1 MKNFVFRTLYLS
13 IAFLIA
19 ACGGG
24 GGNTATTGSTTGDVL
39 APSIASFSVANSTI
53 SVGAST
59 TLTAVFSNGT
69 GSINNAVGN
78 VSSGVSVSVSPTATT
93 TYNLVVTNSAGASVT
108 AATTVSVLP
117 ASTSA
122 TPIQLALGTADLP
135 FATTMATNTNS
146 YFKITGLTT
155 GHRYTFDIATTNY
168 PTVTYYSDAYTTPI
182 ACDPNDLAP
191 CSIIAPGT
199 AVWIRIYNSSYFNA
213 ATATINATH
222 VSAPT
227 EFEGA
232 WNAPVPVIYS
242 AASPTHVGKVDEY
255 ISYYDIQGLT
265 LGKTYTV
272 WTQSMTDDVR
282 MGTLDPV
289 SQTWVGGYCSPG
301 NMYINGASN
310 PENCTWTATSTHLT
324 IGIENTSLAAG
335 AAYILRVEEAIASEG
350 SAVAPVTLSYSAGKA
365 AAAGRVATGG
375 ASYYRVTGLQAG
387 IAYSLNLNGVER
399 PVAANTYDPPVPQS
413 YNNDSTYSTISVCT
427 LQLTDPSQ
435 CILTA
440 AGTDLFFKVVGPA
453 QFSGVTYNLSVTPV
467 PVNEGTGASAPVA
480 LNYTALPYTGQV
492 YDWFSQYSVSGL
504 APNTFYQVFLKNI
517 TGNIG
522 LSAWDN
528 TSSVIYGGDSGQ
540 QTATW
545 FLNSGANGVINV
557 RSDGYS
563 TLGSFY
569 TLTMTP
575 APQLTA
581 AHQDTSGPIAIQDPT
596 VALNPVTP
604 TSIPIV
610 VSGDPVTSI
619 SNVTVELF
627 IKHGITSQLTIELV
641 APDGVTTVTL
651 AAKTTLSGNGIYGL
665 KLNDYAPAQVEIGY
679 SPYYGTYQPH
689 TPLHVLNGMNAN
701 GTWTLRI
708 TDDEW
713 ANTTGQTGE
722 YFAWGITFN

>member
-13 IAFLIA
+13 TAFLIA

-24 GGNTATTGSTTGDVL
+24 GGNIATPASTTGDVL
-39 APSIASFSVANSTI
+39 APSIASFSSANSTI
-53 SVGAST
+53 SAGAST

-69 GSINNAVGN
+69 GTINNAVGN
-78 VSSGVSVSVSPTATT
+78 VSSGVAVSVNPTATT
-93 TYNLVVTNSAGASVT
+93 TYNLTVTNSAGASVT
-108 AATTVSVLP
+108 AAATVSVLP
-117 ASTSA
+117 ASTSV
-122 TPIQLALGTADLP
+122 TPIPLALGTSDLP
-135 FATTMATNTNS
+135 FATTIATNTNS

-168 PTVTYYSDAYTTPI
+168 PTITYYSDAYTTPI
-182 ACDPNDLAP
+182 ACDPNDGAP

-199 AVWIRIYNSSYFNA
+199 AIWIRIYNSSYFNA
-213 ATATINATH
+213 STATINATH

-232 WNAPVPVIYS
+232 WNVPVPFIYS
-242 AASPTHVGKVDEY
+242 AASPTHVGKVDEH

-301 NMYINGASN
+301 NMYLNGASN
-310 PENCTWTATSTHLT
+310 PENCTWTATSTHLA
-324 IGIENTSLAAG
+324 IGIENTSLAAA

-365 AAAGRVATGG
+365 EAAGRVAAGG
-375 ASYYRVTGLQAG
+375 ASYYRVLGLQAG
-387 IAYSLNLNGVER
+387 VAYSLNLNRVER
-399 PVAANTYDPPVPQS
+399 PVAANTYDPPVLKS
-413 YNNDSTYSTISVCT
+413 YNNDSTYSTISACT
-427 LQLTDPSQ
+427 LQAMGYSPSQ

-440 AGTDLFFKVVGPA
+440 AGTDLFFKVVGPT
-453 QFSGVTYNLSVTPV
+453 QFSGMTYNISVTPV
-467 PVNEGTGASAPVA
+467 PVNEGTSTPVA
-480 LNYTALPYTGQV
+480 LNFTALPYTGQV
-492 YDWFSQYSVSGL
+492 YDWFSEYAISGL
-504 APNTFYQVFLKNI
+504 APNTFYQVFMNNI
-517 TGNIG
+517 TGLAG
-522 LSAWDN
+522 LEAWDN
-528 TSSVIYGGDSGQ
+528 TASGIYGGDSGQ

-545 FLNSGANGVINV
+545 FLNSGPNGVINV
-557 RSDGYS
+557 RSGNGNA
-563 TLGSFY
+563 LGSFY
-569 TLTMTP
+569 TLTMTQG
-575 APQLTA
+575 PQLTA
-581 AHQDTSGPIAIQDPT
+581 AHRDTSGPIAIQDPT
-596 VALNPVTP
+596 AALNPVTP

-627 IKHGITSQLTIELV
+627 IKHGITSQLKIELV

-665 KLNDYAPAQVEIGY
+665 KLNDYARAQVEVGY

-713 ANTTGQTGE
+713 ANTMGQTGE